1 MSSRIV
7 SFGSVFG
14 RVRSPA
20 YRENSI
26 RIVLPVSR
34 FRFLYHFRNFGEC
47 FVWKKCAER
56 FESWHI
62 LGGVLVCFCE
72 SRETGRFCANDT
84 KNNWNMTMC
93 FGVESHTS
101 GRKTR
106 EELDACRRRRQQVQW
121 ELYFWMCAS
130 YIRSFALFSRAA
142 MRGCENTTKRPDRD
156 MRNWVKRGKKQNVI
170 YVPHSRTCR
179 TGPHNLSPPVQ
190 WAAEHVEWVLLPLYW
205 SGIPIARKHHQNSA
219 VLKPK
224 ITVSIRGE
232 WGKRTDRGGS
242 GVEYSSLETN

>member
-1 MSSRIV
+1 MRRT
-7 SFGSVFG
+7 F
-14 RVRSPA
+14 RKLA
-20 YRENSI
+20 YI
-26 RIVLPVSR
+26 
-34 FRFLYHFRNFGEC
+34 G
-47 FVWKKCAER
+47 W
-56 FESWHI
+56 
-62 LGGVLVCFCE
+62 G
-72 SRETGRFCANDT
+72 
-84 KNNWNMTMC
+84 
-93 FGVESHTS
+93 FGVFLWEQGDREVLCEWHEEQLKQDNVFRCRVTHL
-101 GRKTR
+101 RERHAKNWTR
-106 EELDACRRRRQQVQW
+106 VDGGGSSCAVRTLPTLSEV
-121 ELYFWMCAS
+121 FWMCAS